1 MAAFISSTWQGTST
15 RIPGER
21 IKLPEWMTERVIQ
34 QVLPRCTPQTREE
47 ANALM
52 SGKIDS
58 LSFGASLELK
68 TFVLGYVHKSDAGR

>member
-21 IKLPEWMTERVIQ
+21 VKLPEWMTEKVVH
-34 QVLPRCTPQTREE
+34 QVLPRCTPQTQAE

-52 SGKIDS
+52 SGEMDS
-58 LSFGASLELK
+58 LSFSASLELK
-68 TFVLGYVHKSDAGR
+68 AFVLGHVRKSGAGR

>member
-21 IKLPEWMTERVIQ
+21 IKLPEWMTEKVVR
-34 QVLPRCTPQTREE
+34 QVLPRCTPQTQAE
-47 ANALM
+47 AKALM

-58 LSFGASLELK
+58 LSFSASLELK
-68 TFVLGYVHKSDAGR
+68 AFVLGHVHKSGAGC